1 MIWILLPAYN
11 EELSFPPL
19 TAKIRATMEKMG
31 AAYRVVVVNDG
42 SRDGTSKVLEDV
54 ARNIPLQVLT
64 HKYNRGLG
72 ETIRDGL
79 EYIAEHAKPE
89 DVVVRMDCDDTH
101 EPDYIPTMIAKLNEG
116 HEVVIT
122 SRYQPGGG
130 VIGLDLYRRTI
141 SRIANLM
148 LKAWFPIPGIWEYTC
163 GYRAYRVSLIQDL
176 LAIFGNKLIDL
187 KGLGF
192 TGTIEKL
199 VKCRMVKARVTE
211 IPFMLHYHQK
221 RSASK
226 VVTSVTTLGYLVLM
240 AKYAAWWGDEGRRW
254 HEASDARAR
263 RMSGGTLPPVS
274 LQ

>member
-11 EELSFPPL
+11 EEPSFPPL
-19 TAKIRATMEKMG
+19 TAKLRAAMEQMG
-31 AAYRVVVVNDG
+31 ARYRIVVVNDG
-42 SRDGTSKVLEDV
+42 SRDRSASVLADI
-54 ARNIPLQVLT
+54 AKTTPLEVLT

-79 EYIAEHAKPE
+79 EYIAEHSAPD

-101 EPDYIPTMIAKLNEG
+101 EPEYIAKMVAKLNEG
-116 HEVVIT
+116 HEVVIA

-130 VIGLDLYRRTI
+130 VIGLDFYRRAI
-141 SRIANLM
+141 SRTANLM
-148 LKAWFPIPGIWEYTC
+148 LKAWFPMPKIWEYTC
-163 GYRAYRVSLIQDL
+163 GYRAYRASLIKDL

-199 VKCRMVKARVTE
+199 VKCRMVGARVVE

-221 RSASK
+221 RSTSK
-226 VVTSVTTLGYLVLM
+226 VVTSITTLGYLVLM
-240 AKYAAWWGDEGRRW
+240 AKYATTWGAEGRQWRQDC
-254 HEASDARAR
+254 EARAQR
-263 RMSGGTLPPVS
+263 VGSTLPPVS
-274 LQ
+274 IT